1 MTSIYCFSKTKDSL
15 STIFVCFQVDGN
27 VSIDAILEDLTCPIE
42 RMQAQEPPASDDDLY
57 SYRRGDIPIFN
68 FDEAD
73 RVLIATLQELIEA
86 LRKLKAEVN
95 IQKQETML
103 LRKALQECK
112 ACRIKRPECSD
123 DPPPCFP
130 KVECRDTNDGPVCGP
145 CPQGFKGDGRFCE
158 RDACSED
165 PCYPGV
171 QCYDA
176 DAPPFFRCGPC
187 PEGYRGDGINCIP
200 SACEQRP
207 PPCFQVFH

>member
-1 MTSIYCFSKTKDSL
+1 
-15 STIFVCFQVDGN
+15 
-27 VSIDAILEDLTCPIE
+27 
-42 RMQAQEPPASDDDLY
+42 MQAQEASSDSNDLY

-73 RVLIATLQELIEA
+73 RILIATLQELIEA

-145 CPQGFKGDGRFCE
+145 CP
-158 RDACSED
+158 
-165 PCYPGV
+165 
-171 QCYDA
+171 
-176 DAPPFFRCGPC
+176 
-187 PEGYRGDGINCIP
+187 EGYRGDGINCIP

-207 PPCFQVFH
+207 PPCFQGVQCFNIDRPPYYRCGPCPQGLTGNGTYCSDVD